1 MLLSM
6 YLERRFGLSS
16 IQSNGA
22 NVFETAT
29 STTTNNKKEKL
40 LLRRD
45 RQALYRL
52 ISLVCYSPMLFAF
65 FVAASRVVDNKH
77 FPADVVGGAVLGGS
91 VASLIFGIWFPK
103 FNGV

>member
-1 MLLSM
+1 MMLLSM
-6 YLERRFGLSS
+6 YLERQFGLSS

-22 NVFETAT
+22 SVFETT
-29 STTTNNKKEKL
+29 SASTAANNYK
-40 LLRRD
+40 RRD

-52 ISLVCYSPMLFAF
+52 LSLVCYSPMLFAF

-91 VASLIFGIWFPK
+91 VASLVFGIWFPQFK
-103 FNGV
+103 GV